1 MALPLCQ
8 PVKSLAG
15 AQPKY
20 MIMQVLQEIARAAR
34 VENQYNP
41 VPLFT
46 NEETEPQRRALM
58 SLCFLQ
64 EAALELGLGF
74 QSCSGPCVDPMWPQA
89 LQGGA
94 DSKPLGGVDSRQ
106 EARRAHAPS
115 LSNRKMLI
123 SPDSALR
130 GQFFFGG
137 GVSLFYLL
145 IFYFLIK
152 V

>member
-130 GQFFFGG
+130 GQFFLGG
-137 GVSLFYLL
+137 GGIIILF
-145 IFYFLIK
+145 INFLFFN
-152 V
+152 